1 MAIRVSVANRVKF
14 FILSD
19 NKQDNY
25 ESSGKRENIARI
37 AVSKMRPVIQERLLV
52 QSLDTEQSGWV
63 PTSVLVKQQVQHYER
78 EEMEVEQEFVM
89 ESAGGASEAL
99 YCREAIV
106 RELVDTEEE
115 FGRDLQ
121 AVVDRYVKPL
131 DSPSVP
137 RTVRD
142 NKDLVFTNL
151 KQITE
156 FHNTVLIEGV
166 KYYAD
171 EPRMLGKTFLRLE
184 RDFDKHV
191 QYCRDEPIAQ
201 EFLQNNAEARE
212 YFEERAQ
219 SLGDERSLSEHLKL
233 PIQRIHDY
241 QLLLKDLV
249 KYSRKLGE
257 DVTDLNKALELMLAI
272 PHKASDNKYISNIE
286 GYHGNIHKLGR
297 LLRHDWFKVKFA
309 DTAKEKERYL
319 FLFKARILICKVRKI
334 AEDRSVFVLKHIIRL
349 PEVEIKDDT
358 SSELK
363 FELCHKFPDTP
374 DYPILLEAHKSKA
387 KTEWLNEIRQYAA
400 DILALAEH
408 AADDLRVQQESST
421 ESKFG
426 SLKGVELEISDDIV
440 AEDIEQ
446 FTGNP
451 LIEEQKRVKSQLK
464 HVQVPERPPLEI
476 PKKKAIF
483 RFSDEDELLED
494 EIQCVA
500 PEVERRIE
508 AGELIVQEEYSR
520 VVTQRSVRVEE
531 TGSVESKKVLQEITN
546 TSSTKQSSTE
556 TTKAPSPSVET
567 PIEPSLTSVP
577 TAAKD
582 RSPDTSA
589 VERSLAAEKS
599 PVVERSPVVDRSPVV
614 ERSPIPEDSTVVAE
628 EQAEEDMDRYSMR
641 SSGSRYRS
649 VSSKVSEEVYVES
662 SRTGGKTSASS
673 SSRSFAMVEET
684 VNGRTVRKEIMTSG
698 TDSLGDNT
706 DSARIK
712 SYGRTDSVGSG
723 CAIEEISSVRHLD
736 GKTYD
741 NNNEEIGIGGRTTR
755 RGDYGE
761 EITSTSS
768 VRKSSKYS
776 SSTGEEDTSSTRTK
790 RYGLDETDSSSVRTK
805 RASALDEE
813 DSSATRTKRLADE
826 DDRLTTRSAL
836 GLDEESTSVSR
847 TRTSTSQYARE
858 ESTSGKRALDDEETE
873 RLTKK
878 TVLDEDQTVR
888 RTKVGISDVE
898 AGEKEGPVFTKPL
911 ESYAVKVGEDATLEC
926 DVAAS
931 VLWLKNNKPIP
942 LSYGD
947 RYFPSSSSDQVH
959 HTLHIMGVRE
969 SDEDSFTVRA
979 SNEDGAVSYCT
990 TRLTVEHDHQEDSPD
1005 GSPKF
1010 LIGMKNTA
1018 VLEKTFLR
1026 FMVKVSGSPKP
1037 EVKFYKDDRFIT
1049 SANQRVKI
1057 DKSRSS
1063 AGYYELILPQVTEE
1077 DAGQYKCIAMNEHG
1091 EAESEATLSVTDDK
1105 TIFYG
1110 LENSDLLKSGETPQF
1125 QWLRDGQPFQPE
1137 DRFKVDYKDEGDS
1150 LQLVFQNVKPEDAG
1164 LYTCVG
1170 TTSTGRLACSAE
1182 LTIQGSVNQLAR
1194 EPMAPKMSAESKT
1207 FESSLGS
1214 TAMMEFTCEGFPKP
1228 YLKLEKDGKEIETGG
1243 KCKFMYESDENV
1255 ILAIKKLEP
1264 EDSGKYTVEAMN
1276 ELGSSTQ
1283 EFNLSIKAPPKY
1295 RNKLG
1300 DGEDVNI
1307 MVGQE
1312 LKLSIGIDGIPKP
1325 EVKWL
1330 KDGKPVKE
1338 TKDLV
1343 LSYDDS
1349 GVHTLTIEKAT
1360 LKDSGSYSVTATN
1373 EMSTITDFTR
1383 VTVHAPPQFLRTMTK
1398 AVDCNIG
1405 DTITYQIKVEGDPL
1419 PDVKWMKDNEPLQID
1434 EQHLKV
1440 TADGQVHSLIIN
1452 KVKREDSG
1460 KYSAL
1465 ITNDH
1470 GSSQDDGRMNVRCA
1484 PLFTKKLEDFT
1495 ALEGDQNVEFT
1506 VDIECYPKPVVKW
1519 FHDKTEITEKLS
1531 EFTKVEET
1539 DGHTYK
1545 LILSQVEREHA
1556 GKYICEVSNNLG
1568 KLKCDANFVVKAKP
1582 RFKKTLPETVE
1593 IDEGQS
1599 LSLSIEVEAVP
1610 EPEVKWYRNGQEITA
1625 DANIKITR
1633 DSKRIEDYHLTVTLV
1648 KPEDGGEYEVRA
1660 SNEVGSAV
1668 TKSRV
1673 LVHSVTKSKQAD
1685 ETEEGEAET
1694 KRLSNRQRKAGIYGF
1709 DSDDENEVDR
1719 KKSISNEKADDGEV
1733 IVTSRGKTTTKR
1745 KVTVTHDGV
1754 EKILED
1760 SIVESS
1766 YGNDAERRQVKG
1778 PTVEEV
1784 EDETSPRVR
1793 KTSKRESYVREDS
1806 RQSVAEAEKVD
1817 VDFETRIT
1825 GEVEVEAKVNDIE
1838 MKTRITGEVDVDNSN
1853 VNSRRTSRQASE
1865 TEEPTCQQRRI
1876 SKPGDDVRM
1885 VVEEGPVIE
1894 KPNATTPSDAKQKKR
1909 KWSITTAQVES
1920 YIPEESDNLDDEI
1933 YQTALGERLRRKFT
1947 KKDEDDNLKLTI
1959 YEITDGPTGEK
1970 SQKVKVSKDENLQHP
1985 RIDIYETKKP
1995 KISYSSSI
2003 DELDESDEEPAVA
2016 MDSTKLTRDGSSKD
2030 VKKKAYSHSRSV
2042 SREEASSRKT
2052 SRQSS
2057 KVESHKSSS
2066 SDDDGESVRT
2076 SRKTSRQSS
2085 RTEVTKRT
2093 ESESILDSEGLD
2105 KDKIRSRQ
2113 TSESETKQSRRASR
2127 QTSRHDETAKDG
2139 DDEAEVVSRKTSRQ
2153 TSRRETKLSV
2163 NEEDVDSLRKTISP
2177 EPEDGEVI
2185 VTSRGKTTSKRKV
2198 TVTHDG
2204 VENVLEDSTVESS
2217 YGNDD
2222 RKRLLRGP
2230 TIEEGEDESV
2240 RKTSKIGD
2248 DEAEFL
2254 SRKTSRQSSRTEAT
2268 REISVNEEDEDKDKK
2283 KDKIDAKEEVDDVD
2297 KLIEQIRAKRASILA
2312 DDEED
2317 RLTRRTS
2324 RQVSKEKTDEEI
2336 EQLLAR
2342 KTSRQM
2348 SRNEEVR
2355 KIEESGEDD
2364 EVKPV
2369 EEMSVLERI
2378 RRKYSKATPEDD
2390 GDSLDLELEKY
2401 RPTSRL
2407 DDKYNRLISKQ
2418 SSLVDDQQSRRAS
2431 KAGDSGDDERTY
2443 SRRTSRLGEDEDD
2456 LTKVSSRRS
2465 SRLNDDEL
2473 DRPASR
2479 RHSRLQDEEDVTKPS
2494 RGRLDDDGD
2503 KENDIYSRRG
2513 SRETSYSRHTSKDE
2527 SLEIINPDDES
2538 GGKLPPASKYSV
2550 TDMKRRSS
2558 KLEKIADD
2566 EILQVTTSSR
2576 ISKSQRAEVTTS
2588 DGSEVLSSRNS
2599 SRVDFADVEE
2609 NGALPSKPS
2618 RRSSRSSV
2626 GDVSETPKVLSR
2638 QTSKLENVEEAE
2650 SARISH
2656 VTSRSSTA
2664 ELGET
2669 PKNLCRQESKVEEIE
2684 TAKVS
2689 RRTSTTAS
2697 GDLNETPKNLSR
2709 QTSKNEDVEEAQ
2721 SARIS
2726 RRTSRTSTAELND
2739 SKLSRQTSK
2748 VEDVEEAQSAKIR
2761 LSSRTSTAELNESTP
2776 KNLSRQTSKLEE
2788 IEAESVK
2795 VSRRSSRASAV
2806 DQGGDTPRNLSR
2818 QTSKVEDVEEAQTA
2832 RISRLT
2838 SRTSTADLCEA
2849 GDQLS
2854 RQTSKVEDIEE
2865 AQSAKISRRSS
2876 RADGDDTPKNLSR
2889 QTSKVERVEES
2900 QSSKVSRLNSRQS
2913 STADVSETPKNLSR
2927 QTSKLGETDVEGK
2940 SSRTSRRSSR
2950 ITGDETPRNLTRQ
2963 NSIVE
2968 TVEEP
2973 QKPILSRVNSQV
2985 SNAELSETPRNLSR
2999 RSSKLDKSESDNQE
3013 PKNFSRQESKLSRQ
3027 SSTATENA
3035 DKPKNLSR
3043 QSSILKT
3050 PKDSTEDDG
3059 SVPKNFSKSRQ
3070 SSIIEDK
3077 AETKTLSRQSSKV
3090 DEKPSSLSRK
3100 SSRKSTTDAGG
3111 ESLSRKSSRKTK
3123 PANRDS
3129 DEISETQSD
3138 KSKSAKS
3145 LSRQSSK
3152 LAESDEKGVP
3162 AQIIEEKMDARKVF
3176 ETLSTVFEV
3185 IATGYPHPEA
3195 VWYKNGEVL
3204 EESERNVITNEG
3216 KSYKLEI
3223 VRTTHSDAGEYSV
3236 VVKNRLGEASSKGSL
3251 EIADVKGLRSPRIKT
3266 PLESL
3271 IIHKY
3276 EKAQFT
3282 AVVIAFPEPDI
3293 KWTIAGKDPQPVVEY
3308 IVDTKELDYGLL
3320 ECTFTLLIPNGHH
3333 CHTGDVLF
3341 VASNDYGSCET
3352 GARLDVLLRPEI
3364 QALKDLTCEPYQTTA
3379 FEVEIDANPKPRVTW
3394 SFKGEKI
3401 TGTDPRVQVTSEPDQ
3416 DMYRLTIRNVG
3427 LGDEGVYEVEA
3438 SNNLGVAS
3446 AIARLKVHRPGDGAE
3461 DEDGLDSKR
3470 VKPGSLG
3477 SGDTGKPQ
3485 QGRKADGKGLA
3496 DEDDL
3501 DSRRHKPGSL
3511 DSEAGGKPHK
3521 GRKAYGSDSA
3531 DEDEGLDSRGVKPR
3545 TLDSDASGKP
3555 QQGRK
3560 ADGSGLADENDL
3572 DSRRHKPGSLD
3583 SEASGKPERA
3593 GKADGRDSAD
3603 EDEGLD
3609 SRGNK
3614 PRTVDSDAG
3623 GKPQRGGKA
3632 DGKSLADED
3641 DLDSRR
3647 GKPRTLDSDDEDR
3660 PHHAR
3665 RADGKGLAYE
3675 NDLDSRGVKPRT
3687 LDSDAAGKP
3696 QQGRKTD
3703 GKGLEDENDLDSRRH
3718 KPSTLDSD
3726 DDDKPQR
3733 GRKDHGGDSANEN
3746 DLDSRRGQPWS
3757 LDSDASDKP
3766 QRGGKADGRGIAD
3779 ENDLD
3784 SRRLKLGSLDSEAS
3798 GKPTGKSGVKSD
3810 EDDEGT
3816 VSFTVARKRGKPET
3830 AGSKDGADSGRG
3842 DSKVTLARPYGAR
3855 SESDQADQHD
3865 TGKPETAGSIPLDA
3879 EAKKPEV
3886 DESSAGK
3893 TKTIEPEG
3901 QMPAFIKRLDEQTVR
3916 EYAPLEAKVRADGI
3930 PKPVLKW
3937 LKNGDIIN
3945 EEDDD
3950 RIRIETTK
3958 EGVVTSTLYISHF
3971 APEHVAKYTVIAAN
3985 LVGEVECFARFRMA
3999 DHPPMFTRPL
4009 NRSLEVQEGH
4019 PIELRAQLEASP
4031 LAQLRWTKNGE
4042 KLLPSDRIEMSSTP
4056 DGAVKLSI
4064 HEAQLSDSG
4073 AYKLFAFNDNGEM
4086 HSMCAVV
4093 VDPEDKIP
4101 SIAQPL
4107 SEVLGYE
4114 GEPLKLTALIEGF
4127 PIPTITWMKDSH
4139 ILHSGSGCSMV
4150 TKPSAC
4156 GNYTEVSLIL
4166 PNPGPKDAGRYSFV
4180 AQNKLGDAESAT
4192 RVEIAR
4198 KETIPRF
4205 SLQLN
4210 PGKVIEGYPAKL
4222 AVKAYAYPEPELQ
4235 WTFNN
4240 HPFIPDG
4247 IHSRIITDDDGTQ
4260 TLLIDK
4266 TLPDDAGVY
4275 AVMATNNRGTASTRG
4290 ILDVQPSG
4298 RVDQEEQAPGFVHNF
4313 KDLTV
4318 DEDTPIDFSAPFVG
4332 NPIPQ
4337 VEWFKDGIPL
4347 IPSKRL
4353 QFTCDGLKVGL
4364 NIAKAE
4370 PVDAGKY
4377 TCTLENKH
4385 GKASSSGEI
4394 QVRKLY
4400 QAPHFLQK
4408 FTDQQQRD
4416 AKFLARVTGVP
4427 TPTVQWYRDGVAIE
4441 SDDKYRI
4448 KRDDEMVC
4456 LYVRRCSLD
4465 DEAEYKV
4472 VAKNRE
4478 GEVSCEARLKV
4489 VDQLEKQEKIEPPSF
4504 LKRIGDIEVY
4514 PGMSAKFTAC
4524 MTGYPVPSVEWYKNG
4539 EPLEASDKVQI
4550 DTESSGILRL
4560 TIHRTDLE
4568 EDAAIYKC
4576 RIWNP
4581 HGEATCDAKLL
4592 FETLEIRPKA
4602 PVGELYSDYDRI
4614 RSTGI
4619 PLPLADKPIIS
4630 RMTDRRLTLSWK
4642 PSIPYG
4648 ARYPVTYHV
4657 EMCDLPDGDWFT
4669 VRMGKIIV
4677 KNIPYVLY
4685 LVTYYVQMCDL
4696 PDGDWFTV
4704 PMGT

>member
-1 MAIRVSVANRVKF
+1 M
-14 FILSD
+14 
-19 NKQDNY
+19 
-25 ESSGKRENIARI
+25 
-37 AVSKMRPVIQERLLV
+37 VIFLLFHRLLV

-508 AGELIVQEEYSR
+508 AGELIVQEESSR
-520 VVTQRSVRVEE
+520 VVTQRSVRVEETGSVEAGELIVHEESSRVVTQRCVHVEE

-589 VERSLAAEKS
+589 VERSPAAEKS
-599 PVVERSPVVDRSPVV
+599 PVVERSPVEDRSPVV

-741 NNNEEIGIGGRTTR
+741 NNNEEIGGRTAR

-790 RYGLDETDSSSVRTK
+790 RYGLDETDSSSVC

-826 DDRLTTRSAL
+826 DDRLTKRSAL

-847 TRTSTSQYARE
+847 TRTTTSQYARE

-898 AGEKEGPVFTKPL
+898 AGEREGPVFTKPL

-1194 EPMAPKMSAESKT
+1194 EPMAPKMTAESKT

-3446 AIARLKVHRPGDGAE
+3446 AIARLKVHR
-3461 DEDGLDSKR
+3461 
-3470 VKPGSLG
+3470 
-3477 SGDTGKPQ
+3477 
-3485 QGRKADGKGLA
+3485 
-3496 DEDDL
+3496 
-3501 DSRRHKPGSL
+3501 
-3511 DSEAGGKPHK
+3511 
-3521 GRKAYGSDSA
+3521 
-3531 DEDEGLDSRGVKPR
+3531 
-3545 TLDSDASGKP
+3545 
-3555 QQGRK
+3555 
-3560 ADGSGLADENDL
+3560 
-3572 DSRRHKPGSLD
+3572 
-3583 SEASGKPERA
+3583 
-3593 GKADGRDSAD
+3593 
-3603 EDEGLD
+3603 
-3609 SRGNK
+3609 
-3614 PRTVDSDAG
+3614 
-3623 GKPQRGGKA
+3623 
-3632 DGKSLADED
+3632 
-3641 DLDSRR
+3641 
-3647 GKPRTLDSDDEDR
+3647 
-3660 PHHAR
+3660 
-3665 RADGKGLAYE
+3665 
-3675 NDLDSRGVKPRT
+3675 
-3687 LDSDAAGKP
+3687 
-3696 QQGRKTD
+3696 
-3703 GKGLEDENDLDSRRH
+3703 
-3718 KPSTLDSD
+3718 
-3726 DDDKPQR
+3726 
-3733 GRKDHGGDSANEN
+3733 
-3746 DLDSRRGQPWS
+3746 
-3757 LDSDASDKP
+3757 
-3766 QRGGKADGRGIAD
+3766 
-3779 ENDLD
+3779 
-3784 SRRLKLGSLDSEAS
+3784 
-3798 GKPTGKSGVKSD
+3798 
-3810 EDDEGT
+3810 
-3816 VSFTVARKRGKPET
+3816 
-3830 AGSKDGADSGRG
+3830 
-3842 DSKVTLARPYGAR
+3842 
-3855 SESDQADQHD
+3855 
-3865 TGKPETAGSIPLDA
+3865 
-3879 EAKKPEV
+3879 
-3886 DESSAGK
+3886 
-3893 TKTIEPEG
+3893 

-4337 VEWFKDGIPL
+4337 V
-4347 IPSKRL
+4347 
-4353 QFTCDGLKVGL
+4353 GL

-4408 FTDQQQRD
+4408 FTDQQQLPKRD